1 MSVPELLEKA
11 QFVVDAGGEKKSVL
25 LDYATWEALLTLL
38 EDQEDI
44 EEIRHLRGSGEEV
57 IPVEQARAELR
68 LNDKPSRPFGLCAG
82 EFSVPDDFDDP
93 LPEYVIEEFEGKR

>member
-1 MSVPELLEKA
+1 MSVPELLQKA
-11 QFVVDAGGEKKSVL
+11 QFVVDAVGEKKSVL

-38 EDQEDI
+38 EDI
-44 EEIRHLRGSGEEV
+44 EEIRHLRDSGEEV
-57 IPVEQARAELR
+57 IPWEQARAELR

-82 EFSVPDDFDDP
+82 EFSGPDDFDDP